1 MKKLLSVLVGLAV
14 SSGAMAVTPTPITL
28 TPITAVQYA
37 GAFSGMAAS
46 NTFSLDLT
54 GCAASVNIVT
64 SLLTANS
71 LFGQGYDIT
80 SATFDGA
87 AFTPVV
93 NTNVPGVV
101 TVDYWTFGPISG
113 VTPSMHTIVVGGASL
128 GGGSFNG
135 SIALTATPVSP
146 PPVPE
151 PETYA
156 MMLAGLGALGFLARR
171 RQNS

>member
-1 MKKLLSVLVGLAV
+1 MKKLLSVLVGLAI
-14 SSGAMAVTPTPITL
+14 SSGAMAGTPITL
-28 TPITAVQYA
+28 TMISATQYA
-37 GAFSGMAAS
+37 GTFSASSTLNTFDLDLSAFSGI
-46 NTFSLDLT
+46 D
-54 GCAASVNIVT
+54 IVT

-71 LFGQGYDIT
+71 LLGQGYNIT
-80 SATFDGA
+80 SASFDGNS
-87 AFTPVV
+87 FTPVL
-93 NTNVPGVV
+93 NITQPSASI
-101 TVDYWTFGPISG
+101 DYWTYGPVTG
-113 VTPSMHTIVVGGASL
+113 VAAAMHTILVGGSSF

-135 SIALTATPVSP
+135 SISLTTAAITP

>member
-14 SSGAMAVTPTPITL
+14 SSGAMAVTPITLAPITG
-28 TPITAVQYA
+28 TQYA
-37 GAFSGMAAS
+37 GAFSGAAAT

-54 GCAASVNIVT
+54 GFGATVNIVT

-71 LFGQGYDIT
+71 LFGQGFDIT
-80 SATFDGA
+80 GATFDGNS
-87 AFTPVV
+87 FTAVV
-93 NTNVPGVV
+93 NTAPGVV
-101 TVDYWTFGPISG
+101 TVDYWTYGPING
-113 VTPSMHTIVVGGASL
+113 VTAAPHTIVVSGASL

-146 PPVPE
+146 PAVPE